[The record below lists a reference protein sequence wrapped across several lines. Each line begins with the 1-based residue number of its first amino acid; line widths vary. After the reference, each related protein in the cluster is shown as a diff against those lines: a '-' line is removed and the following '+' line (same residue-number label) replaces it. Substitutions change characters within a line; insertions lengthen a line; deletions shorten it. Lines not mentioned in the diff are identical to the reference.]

1 MEAEWQRSQ
10 HVPTVEEYMANAVVS
25 FALGPIVLPA
35 LYFIGQELLEH
46 AVKDQEYDD
55 LFRLMSTCGR
65 LLNDTKGFEVF
76 GLPLHIQVTPCKLH
90 TYLSAR
96 LAYLLDILQQQQ

>member
-1 MEAEWQRSQ
+1 MQWLDLLRSSMVEAEWQRSQ

-25 FALGPIVLPA
+25 FALGPIVLPT

-55 LFRLMSTCGR
+55 LFS
-65 LLNDTKGFEVF
+65 
-76 GLPLHIQVTPCKLH
+76 
-90 TYLSAR
+90 
-96 LAYLLDILQQQQ
+96 

>member
-1 MEAEWQRSQ
+1 MMTEVEWRISKY
-10 HVPTVEEYMANAVVS
+10 VPTAKEYITNAALT

-55 LFRLMSTCGR
+55 LFS
-65 LLNDTKGFEVF
+65 
-76 GLPLHIQVTPCKLH
+76 
-90 TYLSAR
+90 
-96 LAYLLDILQQQQ
+96 